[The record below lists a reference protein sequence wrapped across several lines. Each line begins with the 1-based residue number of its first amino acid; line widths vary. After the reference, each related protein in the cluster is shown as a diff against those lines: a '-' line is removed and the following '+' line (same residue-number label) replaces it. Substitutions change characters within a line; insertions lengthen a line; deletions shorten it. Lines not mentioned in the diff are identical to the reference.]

1 MLKSFWF
8 YFLSI
13 PVLFSLITFSIP
25 INFVEDFINTPL
37 FTDAVEYC
45 KDVVNDDPYITEYGT
60 MQDQCVANFMGE
72 PKIIGPLIF
81 LFSLVGLIFVIPLI
95 FYLILY
101 FIKNR
106 NVKILLQYK
115 FYDNII
121 FNIYNVCKISIYR

>member
-25 INFVEDFINTPL
+25 INFIEDFINKPL
-37 FTDAVEYC
+37 FSDAVEYC

-72 PKIIGPLIF
+72 PKILGPLTF
-81 LFSLVGLIFVIPLI
+81 LLSLIGLLFLIPLI
-95 FYLILY
+95 VYVSLSLMSN
-101 FIKNR
+101 K
-106 NVKILLQYK
+106 
-115 FYDNII
+115 
-121 FNIYNVCKISIYR
+121 SS

>member
-37 FTDAVEYC
+37 FADAVEYC

-60 MQDQCVANFMGE
+60 MQDQCIANFMGE
-72 PKIIGPLIF
+72 PKILGPLIF
-81 LFSLVGLIFVIPLI
+81 LFSLVGLLFIIPLI
-95 FYLILY
+95 IYVSFSL
-101 FIKNR
+101 FR
-106 NVKILLQYK
+106 NQLL
-115 FYDNII
+115 
-121 FNIYNVCKISIYR
+121 

>member
-25 INFVEDFINTPL
+25 INFIEDFINAPL
-37 FTDAVEYC
+37 FSDAVEYC
-45 KDVVNDDPYITEYGT
+45 NDVVNDDPYITEYGT

-81 LFSLVGLIFVIPLI
+81 LFSLIGLLFLIPLI
-95 FYLILY
+95 VYVSLSLMSN
-101 FIKNR
+101 K
-106 NVKILLQYK
+106 
-115 FYDNII
+115 
-121 FNIYNVCKISIYR
+121 SS